1 MTAPYPRAGEAVALQ
16 LRHIGSTGIGTLY
29 ASLTYGGARPDTML
43 LESPGG
49 RSIALD
55 QAALRITCRGQEVEL
70 AALSIGGRLLLR
82 SIVQDLEQ
90 YVVVGGGGSALLRF
104 PRISSEDAEERLTA
118 PSPFDALRS
127 ALFRIRSKSPEQ
139 PLTLFAGGVISFDH
153 VDLFEDLPPPSADPL
168 GFPDYIFWVAES
180 LIVTEPGGAT
190 TIICTAFGSDDDGE
204 AAASFHSARERL
216 ERLTDVVRSNP
227 RNDAEPI
234 TPILPTGE
242 TTVEVDL
249 PDPVFAGVVTALKS
263 AIARGDIFQ
272 VVPSRT
278 FRTPC
283 ADSFAAYRALRRTD
297 ESPYHFFIA
306 DEGHRLFGASPETS
320 VRVQDRKGRL
330 WVEVKPIAGTRRR
343 GRDGDEDNRL
353 EAELRLDE
361 KEVAEHMMLID
372 LARNDV
378 ARVSAAGTRHVAR
391 LLTVERYARV
401 MHLVSSVEG
410 QLQPGYDAL
419 HAAQACLNVGT
430 LSGAP
435 KIKATELIR
444 LVEGSKRGP
453 YGGAVGWIA
462 GNGELETAVVIR
474 SAIVTDGV
482 AHVRAGAGV
491 VHDSD
496 PLAEADETRRK
507 AAAVLSAIRST
518 EMAA

>member
-1 MTAPYPRAGEAVALQ
+1 MSPDYPRADEVIALQ
-16 LRHIGSTGIGTLY
+16 QRQFGSADIAALY
-29 ASLTYGGARPDTML
+29 ASLTQKGARPDTML

-49 RSIALD
+49 RSILLD
-55 QAALRITCRGQEVEL
+55 QAALRVTCRGQEVEL
-70 AALSIGGRLLLR
+70 AALSVGGELLLKSVTR
-82 SIVQDLEQ
+82 HLQQ
-90 YVVVGGGGSALLRF
+90 YVTGSGEGSALLRF
-104 PRISSEDAEERLTA
+104 PRSSSEDADERLTS
-118 PSPFDALRS
+118 PSPFEALRS
-127 ALFRIRSKSPEQ
+127 ALFRLRSKSPEQ
-139 PLTLFAGGVISFDH
+139 PFTLFAGGVISFDH

-168 GFPDYIFWVAES
+168 GFPDLIFWVAES
-180 LIVTEPGGAT
+180 LIVNEPGGAM
-190 TIICTAFGSDDDGE
+190 TIICTAFGSDDEGE
-204 AAASFHSARERL
+204 AASSFHGARERL
-216 ERLTDVVRSNP
+216 ERLADAVRSIEP
-227 RNDAEPI
+227 EAEAPELIAPNDAP
-234 TPILPTGE
+234 
-242 TTVEVDL
+242 VEVDL
-249 PDPVFAGVVTALKS
+249 PDPVFAGVVTALKG

-283 ADSFAAYRALRRTD
+283 AAPFAAYRALKRTD
-297 ESPYHFFIA
+297 ESPYHFFVA
-306 DEGHRLFGASPETS
+306 GNGHQLFGASPETS
-320 VRVQDRKGRL
+320 VRVQDRKGDL

-343 GRDGDEDNRL
+343 GCDRDEDNRM

-378 ARVSAAGTRHVAR
+378 ARVSVPGTRHVAR

-410 QLQPGYDAL
+410 QLQPGLDAL
-419 HAAQACLNVGT
+419 HAVQACLNVGT

-453 YGGAVGWIA
+453 YGGAVGWVA
-462 GNGELETAVVIR
+462 GNGELESAVVIR
-474 SAIVTDGV
+474 SAIVTDGI

-507 AAAVLSAIRST
+507 ASAVLSAIHSA
-518 EMAA
+518 EVAA